1 MYRDVLYSSC
11 KGMHE
16 LVGLHG
22 MPCNMLTKQIKIIY
36 CTVLYVHC
44 TVYRISTKNKM
55 HTEYFNIW
63 YLLVLLYLLFSYFPY
78 TRL

>member
-36 CTVLYVHC
+36 CTVLYCMYIVQ
-44 TVYRISTKNKM
+44 YIES
-55 HTEYFNIW
+55 
-63 YLLVLLYLLFSYFPY
+63 VLKIKCILNTLTFDIF
-78 TRL
+78 